1 MYASFCSP
9 NNLSNT
15 SFVTQ
20 LALFD
25 LDHTLLPCDSD
36 YEWGQFLARIGVVD
50 SEYYARQNERFYQDY
65 KDGKLDIHEF
75 LRFALKPLSEHSRA
89 QLKEWHDAF
98 MKEVINGQLRQQA
111 IDLVKR
117 HQDAGDL
124 CCVITATNSF
134 VTRPI
139 VESFGIE
146 HLIAT
151 EPATA
156 DNHPLANYTG
166 EVKGVPN
173 FREGKIQNLHDWLAS
188 QKLSLDTLP
197 YSYFYSDSMNDLP
210 LLEKVSHPVA
220 TNPDDRL
227 RNEAKQRNWPILEL
241 FA

>member
-1 MYASFCSP
+1 
-9 NNLSNT
+9 
-15 SFVTQ
+15 VTQ

-65 KDGKLDIHEF
+65 KEGKLDIHEF
-75 LRFALKPLSEHSRA
+75 LRFALKPLSEHSRE

-98 MKEVINGQLRQQA
+98 MDEVINGQLREQA
-111 IDLVKR
+111 LDLVKR

-151 EPATA
+151 EPATQA
-156 DNHPLANYTG
+156 NNPLAKYTG
-166 EVKGVPN
+166 EVQGIPN
-173 FREGKIQNLHDWLAS
+173 FREGKIQNLQDWLAK
-188 QKLSLDTLP
+188 QKLKLDTLP
-197 YSYFYSDSMNDLP
+197 RSYFYSDSMNDLP
-210 LLEKVSHPVA
+210 LLEQVSHPVA

-227 RNEAKQRNWPILEL
+227 RNEARLRNWPILEL

>member
-1 MYASFCSP
+1 M
-9 NNLSNT
+9 
-15 SFVTQ
+15 TQ

-65 KDGKLDIHEF
+65 KEGKLDIHEF
-75 LRFALKPLSEHSRA
+75 LRFALKPLSEHSRE

-98 MKEVINGQLRQQA
+98 MDEVINGQLREQA
-111 IDLVKR
+111 LDLVKR

-151 EPATA
+151 EPATQA
-156 DNHPLANYTG
+156 NNPLAKYTG
-166 EVKGVPN
+166 EVQGIPN
-173 FREGKIQNLHDWLAS
+173 FREGKIQNLQDWLAK
-188 QKLSLDTLP
+188 QKLKLDTLP
-197 YSYFYSDSMNDLP
+197 RSYFYSDSMNDLP
-210 LLEKVSHPVA
+210 LLEQVSHPVA

-227 RNEAKQRNWPILEL
+227 RNEARLRNWPILEL

>member
-1 MYASFCSP
+1 
-9 NNLSNT
+9 
-15 SFVTQ
+15 VTQ

-111 IDLVKR
+111 MDLVKR

-139 VESFGIE
+139 VETFGIE

-151 EPATA
+151 EPATK
-156 DNHPLANYTG
+156 DNQPLANYTG
-166 EVKGVPN
+166 EVRGIPN

-188 QKLSLDTLP
+188 QNLSLDTLP

>member
-1 MYASFCSP
+1 M
-9 NNLSNT
+9 
-15 SFVTQ
+15 TQ

-25 LDHTLLPCDSD
+25 LDNTLLPCDSD

-50 SEYYARQNERFYQDY
+50 SQYYAKQNERFYQDY

-98 MKEVINGQLRQQA
+98 MNEVIHGQLRQQA
-111 IDLVKR
+111 LDLVKR

-124 CCVITATNSF
+124 CCVVTATNSF

-139 VESFGIE
+139 VERFGIE

-151 EPATA
+151 EPATTG
-156 DNHPLANYTG
+156 DNPLANFTG
-166 EVKGVPN
+166 EVKGIPN
-173 FREGKIQNLHDWLAS
+173 FREGKIQRVHDWLAT
-188 QKLSLDTLP
+188 QSLALDQLP
-197 YSYFYSDSMNDLP
+197 RSYFYSDSMNDLP

-220 TNPDDRL
+220 TNPDARL
-227 RNEAKQRNWPILEL
+227 RNEAAKRNWTILEL

>member
-1 MYASFCSP
+1 M
-9 NNLSNT
+9 
-15 SFVTQ
+15 TQ

-75 LRFALKPLSEHSRA
+75 LRFALKPLSEHSRE

-98 MKEVINGQLRQQA
+98 MKEVINGQLREKA
-111 IDLVKR
+111 LDLVKR

-151 EPATA
+151 EPATQA
-156 DNHPLANYTG
+156 NNPLANYTG
-166 EVKGVPN
+166 EVQGIPN
-173 FREGKIQNLHDWLAS
+173 FREGKIQNLQDWLS
-188 QKLSLDTLP
+188 NQQLKLDTLP
-197 YSYFYSDSMNDLP
+197 RSYFYSDSMNDLP
-210 LLEKVSHPVA
+210 LLEQVSHPVA

-227 RNEAKQRNWPILEL
+227 RNEARLRNWPILEL

>member
-1 MYASFCSP
+1 
-9 NNLSNT
+9 
-15 SFVTQ
+15 VTQ

-25 LDHTLLPCDSD
+25 LDYTLLPCDSD

-50 SEYYARQNERFYQDY
+50 SEHYAKQNERFYQDY
-65 KDGKLDIHEF
+65 KDGKLDIHAF

-89 QLKEWHDAF
+89 QLKDWHDAF
-98 MKEVINGQLRQQA
+98 MKEVIHGQLRQQA
-111 IDLVKR
+111 LDLVKR

-151 EPATA
+151 EPATI
-156 DNHPLANYTG
+156 DNDPLANYTG
-166 EVKGVPN
+166 QVKGIPN
-173 FREGKIQNLHDWLAS
+173 FREGKVLNLHTWLAAQNLSFDQMPH
-188 QKLSLDTLP
+188 
-197 YSYFYSDSMNDLP
+197 SYFYSDSMNDLP
-210 LLEKVSHPVA
+210 LLEEVSNPVA
-220 TNPDDRL
+220 TNPDERL
-227 RNEAKQRNWPILEL
+227 RNEAHRRDWPILEL

>member
-1 MYASFCSP
+1 M
-9 NNLSNT
+9 
-15 SFVTQ
+15 TQ

-139 VESFGIE
+139 VETFGIE

-151 EPATA
+151 EPATM
-156 DNHPLANYTG
+156 DNHPSSNYTG
-166 EVKGVPN
+166 EVKGIPN
-173 FREGKIQNLHDWLAS
+173 FREGKILNLHDWLVS
-188 QKLSLDTLP
+188 QNLDLNTLP
-197 YSYFYSDSMNDLP
+197 RSYFYSDSMNDLP

-220 TNPDDRL
+220 TNPDERL
-227 RNEAKQRNWPILEL
+227 RNEAKKRNWSILEL

>member
-1 MYASFCSP
+1 M
-9 NNLSNT
+9 
-15 SFVTQ
+15 TQ

-50 SEYYARQNERFYQDY
+50 SKYYAQQNERFYQDY
-65 KDGKLDIHEF
+65 KDGKLNIQEF

-98 MKEVINGQLRQQA
+98 MQEVIIGHLRQQA

-124 CCVITATNSF
+124 CCVVTATNSF

-139 VESFGIE
+139 VESFGIQ
-146 HLIAT
+146 HLVAT
-151 EPATA
+151 EPATLG
-156 DNHPLANYTG
+156 DSPVANFTG
-166 EVKGVPN
+166 EVKGIPS
-173 FREGKIQNLHDWLAS
+173 FREGKIQRVHDWLAT
-188 QKLSLDTLP
+188 QNLVLDQLP
-197 YSYFYSDSMNDLP
+197 KSYFYSDSMNDLP
-210 LLEKVSHPVA
+210 LLEKVSNPVA
-220 TNPDDRL
+220 TNPDARL
-227 RNEAKQRNWPILEL
+227 RDEASKRHWPILEL

>member
-1 MYASFCSP
+1 
-9 NNLSNT
+9 
-15 SFVTQ
+15 VTQ

-50 SEYYARQNERFYQDY
+50 GEYYARKNDRFYQDY

-98 MKEVINGQLRQQA
+98 MQEVISGQLRQEA

-151 EPATA
+151 EPATI
-156 DNHPLANYTG
+156 DNHPLSNYSG
-166 EVKGVPN
+166 EVKGIPN
-173 FREGKIQNLHDWLAS
+173 FREGKILNLHDWLAS
-188 QKLSLDTLP
+188 QKLSLDALP

-227 RNEAKQRNWPILEL
+227 RTEAKQRNWPILEL

>member
-1 MYASFCSP
+1 M
-9 NNLSNT
+9 T
-15 SFVTQ
+15 R

-50 SEYYARQNERFYQDY
+50 SKYYAQQNERFYQDY
-65 KDGKLDIHEF
+65 KDGKLNIQEF

-98 MKEVINGQLRQQA
+98 MQEVITGQLRQQA

-124 CCVITATNSF
+124 CCVVTATNSF

-146 HLIAT
+146 HLVAT

-156 DNHPLANYTG
+156 GDEPLAAFTG
-166 EVKGVPN
+166 EVKGIPS
-173 FREGKIQNLHDWLAS
+173 FREGKIQRVHDWLAT
-188 QKLSLDTLP
+188 QELALDQLP
-197 YSYFYSDSMNDLP
+197 QSYFYSDSMNDLP
-210 LLEKVSHPVA
+210 LLEKVSNPVA
-220 TNPDDRL
+220 TNPDARL
-227 RNEAKQRNWPILEL
+227 RDEALKRHWPILEL

>member
-1 MYASFCSP
+1 M
-9 NNLSNT
+9 
-15 SFVTQ
+15 TQ

-50 SEYYARQNERFYQDY
+50 SQYYAKQNERFYQDY

-89 QLKEWHDAF
+89 QLKQWHDQF
-98 MKEVINGQLRQQA
+98 MAEVITGQLRQKA
-111 IDLVKR
+111 VDLVKK

-124 CCVITATNSF
+124 CCVVTATNSF

-151 EPATA
+151 EPATKGVGS
-156 DNHPLANYTG
+156 DMIFTG
-166 EVKGVPN
+166 EVKGTPN
-173 FREGKIQNLHDWLAS
+173 FREGKIQNVHTWLGEQNLDLS
-188 QKLSLDTLP
+188 QLP
-197 YSYFYSDSMNDLP
+197 RSYFYSDSMNDLP
-210 LLEKVSHPVA
+210 LLEQVSHPVA

-227 RNEAKQRNWPILEL
+227 RQEAKKRNWPILEL

>member
-1 MYASFCSP
+1 M
-9 NNLSNT
+9 
-15 SFVTQ
+15 TQ

-50 SEYYARQNERFYQDY
+50 SKYYAQQNERFYQDY
-65 KDGKLDIHEF
+65 KDGKLNIQEF

-98 MKEVINGQLRQQA
+98 MQEVITGQLRQQA
-111 IDLVKR
+111 LDLVKR

-124 CCVITATNSF
+124 CCVVTATNSF

-146 HLIAT
+146 HLVAT

-156 DNHPLANYTG
+156 GDSPLAAFTG
-166 EVKGVPN
+166 EVKGIPS
-173 FREGKIQNLHDWLAS
+173 FREGKIQRVHDWLAT
-188 QKLSLDTLP
+188 QNLALDQLP
-197 YSYFYSDSMNDLP
+197 KSYFYSDSMNDLP
-210 LLEKVSHPVA
+210 LLEKVSNPIA
-220 TNPDDRL
+220 TNPDARL
-227 RNEAKQRNWPILEL
+227 RDEAAKRHWPILEL

>member
-1 MYASFCSP
+1 M
-9 NNLSNT
+9 
-15 SFVTQ
+15 TQ

-25 LDHTLLPCDSD
+25 LDNTLLPCDSD

-50 SEYYARQNERFYQDY
+50 SQYYAEQNERFYQDY
-65 KDGKLDIHEF
+65 KEGKLDIHAF

-98 MKEVINGQLRQQA
+98 MNEVIHGQLRQQA
-111 IDLVKR
+111 LDLVKR

-124 CCVITATNSF
+124 CCVVTANNSF

-151 EPATA
+151 EPATTG
-156 DNHPLANYTG
+156 DNPLANFTG
-166 EVKGVPN
+166 EVKGIPN
-173 FREGKIQNLHDWLAS
+173 FREGKIQRVHDWLAS
-188 QKLSLDTLP
+188 QNLALDQLP
-197 YSYFYSDSMNDLP
+197 RSYFYSDSMNDLP
-210 LLEKVSHPVA
+210 LLEKVSNPVA
-220 TNPDDRL
+220 TNPDKHL
-227 RNEAKQRNWPILEL
+227 RSEAAKRNWPILEL

>member
-1 MYASFCSP
+1 M
-9 NNLSNT
+9 
-15 SFVTQ
+15 TQ

-25 LDHTLLPCDSD
+25 LDSTLLPCDSD

-50 SEYYARQNERFYQDY
+50 GEDYARKNERFYQDY

-75 LRFALKPLSEHSRA
+75 LRFSLKPLSEHSRA
-89 QLKEWHDAF
+89 QLKEWHDVF
-98 MKEVINGQLRQQA
+98 MKEVIKDQLRPEA

-151 EPATA
+151 EPATLG
-156 DNHPLANYTG
+156 NQPLANYSG
-166 EVKGVPN
+166 EVKGIPN

-188 QKLSLDTLP
+188 QKLSLGTLS